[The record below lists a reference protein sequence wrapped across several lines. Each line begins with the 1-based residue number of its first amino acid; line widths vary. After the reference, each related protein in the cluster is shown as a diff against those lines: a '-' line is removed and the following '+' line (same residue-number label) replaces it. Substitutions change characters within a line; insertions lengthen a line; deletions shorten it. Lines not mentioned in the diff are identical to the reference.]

1 MVDEATTT
9 PQEISVVIPAQV
21 QERAPRMIIL
31 FDGVCNV
38 CHTFV
43 SFIYPRDVEKRFYFQ
58 AMQSK
63 KGREILASW
72 GIPNNLNTVVLVDE
86 ANNKYYTKST
96 AIFNILK
103 DLKVCYLSIIM
114 HRIF

>member
-1 MVDEATTT
+1 MEEAPAA
-9 PQEISVVIPAQV
+9 PQDISVVIPAPV
-21 QERAPRMIIL
+21 QEKAPRMIIL

-63 KGREILASW
+63 KGREILASY
-72 GIPNNLNTVVLVDE
+72 GIPHNLNTVILLDE
-86 ANNKYYTKST
+86 QNHTYCTKST

-103 DLKVCYLSIIM
+103 DLKV
-114 HRIF
+114 